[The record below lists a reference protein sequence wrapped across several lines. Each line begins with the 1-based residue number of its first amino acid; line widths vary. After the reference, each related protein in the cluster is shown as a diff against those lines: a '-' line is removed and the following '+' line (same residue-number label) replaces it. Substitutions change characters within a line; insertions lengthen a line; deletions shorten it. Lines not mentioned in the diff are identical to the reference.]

1 MTPERGHHKGNM
13 NDEPELRTF
22 VIAVGNQKGG
32 VGKTTATVHL
42 ARALTEIGRRVLVW
56 DLDMNCGAT
65 RHFGVPTEAFMG
77 TFEVLVGE
85 ESPANVILTGDE
97 EGVTLPTNLHLIPS
111 RRRLEA
117 IDEALAMKN
126 KFLARSDVLLA
137 PLAELRGKYDYVF
150 LDTAPNATSP
160 TIASY
165 RAADAFL
172 LTAIPDPFAIDGL
185 RDAILDIQAVQRYG
199 NPSLRVLGVV
209 LSAVDE
215 RTRLARTLVDYVEQ
229 AFRRDAESSVRFKT
243 IIHRSTV
250 IPAAQKLGLTL
261 FETDPH
267 HKVAD
272 QYRQLAREVE
282 ARLGRREET
291 ASVAGEGS
299 CG

>member
-13 NDEPELRTF
+13 NDEPELKTF

-42 ARALTEIGRRVLVW
+42 ARALTELGRQVLVW

-97 EGVTLPTNLHLIPS
+97 EGVTLPTNLHLISS

-282 ARLGRREET
+282 ARLGRTDET